1 MKFNNTNCI
10 FFAFILTC
18 LFACNNSSTEKKEN
32 NVQTDKPI
40 KKDTP
45 VVEKKKIT
53 EEKPPSIINITDTLS
68 KKLTVLYMKDSAATR
83 ERITLKL
90 SKIYNGKLA
99 GIIKKNGLKV
109 SGPPMAWYST
119 KKAPFYF
126 EAGIPVE
133 KKTGKIPSN
142 VFTRQIAVDSVLV
155 AHFYGKYD
163 QLPQAYEALSDILK
177 SRKKALQGKPYEI
190 YVDDPMDKDGKPKN
204 PYKVQTDVVF
214 PWR

>member
-1 MKFNNTNCI
+1 MST
-10 FFAFILTC
+10 IL
-18 LFACNNSSTEKKEN
+18 LFACNNPSKEKKETEKP
-32 NVQTDKPI
+32 VQ
-40 KKDTP
+40 KDTP

-68 KKLTVLYMKDSAATR
+68 RKLLVLYMKDSAATR
-83 ERITLKL
+83 DRISLKL
-90 SKIYNGKLA
+90 GKIYGGKLA

-133 KKTGKIPSN
+133 KKAGKIPVN
-142 VFTRQIAVDSVLV
+142 VFTREIAVDSVLV
-155 AHFYGKYD
+155 AHYYGKYD
-163 QLPQAYEALSDILK
+163 QLSQAYEALADILK
-177 SRKKALQGKPYEI
+177 GRKKTLQGKPYEI
-190 YVDDPMDKDGKPKN
+190 YVDDPMDKDGKLKD
-204 PYKVQTDVVF
+204 PYKVQTDIVF